1 LRLHLLHPL
10 ALPIVEVAHY
20 FYDLA
25 AEGPL
30 ENVLNFGPECILQV
44 LDLNLRKWLLIHLI
58 EVLSTLPSERTGT
71 GQVLNHLGIGTAHGR
86 LVEEVVWIDLIHLLH
101 LGLQVLLLK
110 LS

>member
-1 LRLHLLHPL
+1 MRLHLLHPL
-10 ALPIVEVAHY
+10 ALPIVEVAHD

-30 ENVLNFGPECILQV
+30 EYVLNFGPECILQV
-44 LDLNLRKWLLIHLI
+44 LDLNLRQRLLIHLI
-58 EVLSTLPSERTGT
+58 EILSALPSKRTGT
-71 GQVLNHLGIGTAHGR
+71 RQVLHHLGIGTAHGR